1 MVSRLSSIAFWAVA
15 LCFLCF
21 VTLSSADTPRHPH
34 ADHARKLAI
43 LRNAGGH
50 VGETKTDIS
59 IPNNLYGLHYFFSIR
74 TLKDIYSDVSKG

>member
-1 MVSRLSSIAFWAVA
+1 M
-15 LCFLCF
+15 
-21 VTLSSADTPRHPH
+21 D
-34 ADHARKLAI
+34 KLAT

-59 IPNNLYGLHYFFSIR
+59 IPNNLYGLHYFFSIP